1 MFGSML
7 RMSTM
12 PRPSEFL
19 NLCPEDVN
27 PWSDCTFPCID
38 DQYARFATAKCDIWN
53 THASEHGTGNPYL
66 NADFDMEH
74 MESYPVPE
82 PFTAPEAVPREAS
95 PSKYDKADPG
105 PVPAPPAT
113 SPPKMVRPRRQAAEQ
128 AMKKMK
134 TVKEWENCS
143 ENSTLFRSVAQ
154 QFEKEFAHMTEEERG
169 DEGMD
174 DESVEE
180 DDSGDDDDAY
190 ESSFVSEDSDS
201 CQDSESWSEE
211 EEGSG
216 EDPSCDSDATDDTV
230 KGSGT
235 EDRDAETEWIV
246 VD

>member
-1 MFGSML
+1 
-7 RMSTM
+7 MSTI

-27 PWSDCTFPCID
+27 PWSDCTFTSID

-66 NADFDMEH
+66 NVNFETDH

-82 PFTAPEAVPREAS
+82 PFTAPEAVPHAVS
-95 PSKYDKADPG
+95 PGKYDNADPG
-105 PVPAPPAT
+105 PVPAPPTT
-113 SPPKMVRPRRQAAEQ
+113 SPPKMVRPRRQAAQQ
-128 AMKKMK
+128 AMKRMK

-143 ENSTLFRSVAQ
+143 ENSTLFRSVAH
-154 QFEKEFAHMTEEERG
+154 QFEKEFAHMTEEER
-169 DEGMD
+169 D
-174 DESVEE
+174 DEKMNNESEE
-180 DDSGDDDDAY
+180 GDDSGDDEEEY
-190 ESSFVSEDSDS
+190 ESSFVSEDSES

-211 EEGSG
+211 EADEGS
-216 EDPSCDSDATDDTV
+216 EENNSCDSEGTDDTV

>member
-27 PWSDCTFPCID
+27 PWSDCTFPSID

-66 NADFDMEH
+66 NADFDTDH

-82 PFTAPEAVPREAS
+82 PFTAPEAMPHEAS
-95 PSKYDKADPG
+95 PSKYDNADPG

-143 ENSTLFRSVAQ
+143 ENSTLFQSVAQ

-169 DEGMD
+169 DEEMD

-180 DDSGDDDDAY
+180 DDSGNDDAY

-211 EEGSG
+211 EGSG
-216 EDPSCDSDATDDTV
+216 EDPSCDSDGTDDTV

-235 EDRDAETEWIV
+235 EERDAETEWIV

>member
-1 MFGSML
+1 ML
-7 RMSTM
+7 RMSTI

-27 PWSDCTFPCID
+27 PWSDCTFTSID

-66 NADFDMEH
+66 NVNFETDH

-82 PFTAPEAVPREAS
+82 PFTAPEAVPHAVS
-95 PSKYDKADPG
+95 PGKYDNADPG
-105 PVPAPPAT
+105 PVPAPPTT
-113 SPPKMVRPRRQAAEQ
+113 SPPKMVRPRRQAAQQ
-128 AMKKMK
+128 AMKRMK

-143 ENSTLFRSVAQ
+143 ENSTLFRSVAH
-154 QFEKEFAHMTEEERG
+154 QFEKEFAHMTEEER
-169 DEGMD
+169 D
-174 DESVEE
+174 DEKMNNESEE
-180 DDSGDDDDAY
+180 GDDSGDDEEEY
-190 ESSFVSEDSDS
+190 ESSFVSEDSES

-211 EEGSG
+211 EADEGS
-216 EDPSCDSDATDDTV
+216 EENNSCDSEGTDDTV

>member
-27 PWSDCTFPCID
+27 PWSDCMFPSID

-66 NADFDMEH
+66 NADFDTDH

-82 PFTAPEAVPREAS
+82 PFTAPEAVPHAVS
-95 PSKYDKADPG
+95 PGKYDNADPG
-105 PVPAPPAT
+105 PVPAPPTT
-113 SPPKMVRPRRQAAEQ
+113 SPPKMVRPRRQAAQQ
-128 AMKKMK
+128 AMKRMK

-143 ENSTLFRSVAQ
+143 ENSTLFRSVAH
-154 QFEKEFAHMTEEERG
+154 QFEKEFAHMTEEERD
-169 DEGMD
+169 DEGMNN
-174 DESVEE
+174 ESEE
-180 DDSGDDDDAY
+180 GDDSGDDEEEY

-211 EEGSG
+211 DGSG
-216 EDPSCDSDATDDTV
+216 EDPSCDSDGTDDTV

-235 EDRDAETEWIV
+235 EERDAETEWIV

>member
-7 RMSTM
+7 KMSAM

-66 NADFDMEH
+66 NADFDTNH
-74 MESYPVPE
+74 MESNPVPE

-169 DEGMD
+169 EEGMD
-174 DESVEE
+174 DESAEE
-180 DDSGDDDDAY
+180 DNSGDDDDAY

>member
-7 RMSTM
+7 KMSTM

-66 NADFDMEH
+66 NADFDTDH

-82 PFTAPEAVPREAS
+82 PFTAPEAVPHEAS

-105 PVPAPPAT
+105 PVPAPPTT

-154 QFEKEFAHMTEEERG
+154 QVEKEFAHMTEEERG
-169 DEGMD
+169 DEGME
-174 DESVEE
+174 DESAEG

-211 EEGSG
+211 EGSG
-216 EDPSCDSDATDDTV
+216 EDPSCDSDGTDDTV

>member
-1 MFGSML
+1 
-7 RMSTM
+7 M

-27 PWSDCTFPCID
+27 PWSDCTFPSID

-66 NADFDMEH
+66 NADFDTDH

-82 PFTAPEAVPREAS
+82 PFTAPEAMPHEAS
-95 PSKYDKADPG
+95 PSKYDNADPG
-105 PVPAPPAT
+105 PVPAPPAP

-143 ENSTLFRSVAQ
+143 ENSTLFQSVAQ

-169 DEGMD
+169 DEEMD

-180 DDSGDDDDAY
+180 DDSGNDDAY

-211 EEGSG
+211 EGSG
-216 EDPSCDSDATDDTV
+216 EDPSCDSDGTDDTV

-235 EDRDAETEWIV
+235 EERDAETEWIV